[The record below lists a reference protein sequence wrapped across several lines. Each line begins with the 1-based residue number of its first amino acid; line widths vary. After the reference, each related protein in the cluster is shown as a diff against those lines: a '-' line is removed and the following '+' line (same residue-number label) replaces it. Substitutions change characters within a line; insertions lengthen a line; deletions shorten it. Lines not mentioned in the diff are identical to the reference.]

1 MKTFDELRSIV
12 KELEKKAEILG
23 YLASLPHAYN
33 PADLW
38 MLKSTNA
45 ATDRIIKLLTKEI
58 DADAVVV
65 TEYRQKALRLRDI
78 EMNTDAVL
86 SFALLRQIE
95 LLANE
100 QIEKINAYLPLCEKH
115 L

>member
-1 MKTFDELRSIV
+1 
-12 KELEKKAEILG
+12 
-23 YLASLPHAYN
+23 
-33 PADLW
+33 

-78 EMNTDAVL
+78 EMNTDAIL